1 MSPEAVWTSVRR
13 SQDVRGVLRRGRR
26 FTQGRVILYVLP
38 AEPGARVA
46 FVCSRRV
53 GGAVARNRARRLMR
67 EAWRAVTPGLQGG
80 FDIVLVAQ
88 PDIEGA
94 RMQEVLADVR
104 AALTRAGAVPS

>member
-1 MSPEAVWTSVRR
+1 MTHAAGSTSLRRSRDVRR
-13 SQDVRGVLRRGRR
+13 VLKEGRR
-26 FTQGRVILYVLP
+26 LAQKRVILYVLP

-67 EAWRAVTPGLQGG
+67 EAWRAVAPGLQGG
-80 FDIVLVAQ
+80 FDIVLAAQ

-104 AALTRAGAVPS
+104 EALTRAGAVSP

>member
-1 MSPEAVWTSVRR
+1 
-13 SQDVRGVLRRGRR
+13 
-26 FTQGRVILYVLP
+26 
-38 AEPGARVA
+38 VA

-67 EAWRAVTPGLQGG
+67 EAWRAVAPGLQGG

-104 AALTRAGAVPS
+104 AALMRAGAIPS